1 MTNIIHSLKRI
12 SFLCCTLMAFL
23 FGHLELKGQSSVQF
37 NWKETG
43 PDNMGGRV
51 RSLVIRKDGRLYAG
65 AALGGLWTSNNNGK
79 NWSPVTAF
87 NKPQSDNSNV
97 CLAVSSIAVDPNNEG
112 IMIVGTGELAF
123 KYPQELLGVS
133 KMNDYARGWLGFSGL
148 PGQGVFV
155 STDGGKTFSN
165 NNATW
170 PDKNYPITDYKADNP
185 WISVQKVAV
194 SGNTALAATL
204 YGLYVSNDLFKTV
217 AKPAETYPDIPIDT
231 IQASKRLGNSTVFDI
246 EVSGDNVFV
255 TTADYLFIS
264 RDKGQTFSEAYGG
277 VRLYRDPFS
286 NKADINPTLKGRM
299 EVAVAPS
306 DPNIVYLIE
315 TSGKGL
321 ITGTWVSK
329 DAGKNWEYTLIPLNE
344 LVAKNFNVSLSQGI
358 TSLALQVHPTNPNLI
373 FLGSGRMAIY
383 SLEKGWQIPG
393 YPLETYP
400 WNPYYIP
407 QGINT
412 IAAHPTD
419 RNLYYLGTNREII
432 RMRITPPYSG
442 VKDTTIRFEPATG
455 NFNASG
461 VISVAV
467 NGFGN
472 VVASTEN
479 AGVVF
484 KDAKT
489 ETGSFRIVQEP
500 FRANDGT
507 GSPMGLIT
515 ASVLDT
521 AHFLTS
527 AGGLKIKRTL
537 DAGNSYEPLN
547 TSAKGEDT
555 CFKDYTITEDL
566 TRVQT
571 YGTTPFVLKENINP
585 QNPYVNY
592 NFVRFDRYNDLIRK
606 AMLSGRDSF
615 NIEMKQYVYA
625 ASRGNVYRVTNPFNT
640 SGRVVGKQRERDT
653 VLVAMWNIL
662 NDKLDLFE
670 KNTATPTG
678 VVSCVAVA
686 PDDDKH
692 TVYVG
697 TVDGRLFRV
706 TSANKGC
713 IPSGDTSYV
722 VNPEFSITQIITPGM
737 STANQNDV
745 FAERWLTSITVK
757 PDQPDTVIVTF
768 GGYNESSVIFATF
781 NASAPKPDFHSLHS
795 LTTLPYMPIYS
806 AMFNPKDPNGWLALG
821 TENGIYVTDPKTM
834 NADARDN
841 MIYKSANDGDMT
853 RVPVYG
859 FAYQEFGF
867 GRQVVTFTLRIADGS
882 GGVRNIN
889 LEPNNIADFYSDY
902 KYNTIENHNN
912 IFSNNLTEDEYR
924 TNLEKIKNAMERLI
938 PTNGAKVNLI
948 SGVLVKKASPPVTE
962 DIETLNLSGLTA
974 QIQRTT
980 EIILP
985 QAAEKSV
992 GKLLIATYGK
1002 GVMSS
1007 DIVLENAKTT
1017 DRPNQ
1022 DQFAQFDSRMMQI
1035 YPNPTQDNTNI
1046 SLKVQRDQSN
1056 LLFEV
1061 YATDGRKVMEQSF
1074 EKVNSGRQSFELET
1088 AQLPSGIYM
1097 VKGTVQHA
1105 GQFQTQTLKLTINK

>member
-1 MTNIIHSLKRI
+1 
-12 SFLCCTLMAFL
+12 MAFL

-37 NWKETG
+37 NWKDIG

-51 RSLVIRKDGRLYAG
+51 RSLVIRKDGRLFAG
-65 AALGGLWTSNNNGK
+65 AALGGLWTSNNSGK
-79 NWSPVTAF
+79 NWAQVPGF
-87 NKPQSDNSNV
+87 NKPQGDEDNV
-97 CLAVSSIAVDPNNEG
+97 CLAVSSIAFDPNNED
-112 IMIVGTGELAF
+112 IMVIGTGELAF
-123 KYPQELLGVS
+123 KYPQELLGIAN
-133 KMNDYARGWLGFSGL
+133 MNEYARGWLGFSGL

-170 PDKNYPITDYKADNP
+170 EGKTYPVTDYKDDNP

-194 SGNTALAATL
+194 SGNTAFAATL
-204 YGLYVSNDLFKTV
+204 IGLYTSNDLFKTV
-217 AKPAETYPDIPIDT
+217 AKPIENYPDIPIDT
-231 IQASKRLGNSTVFDI
+231 ILPSKRLGNATVFDI

-264 RDKGQTFSEAYGG
+264 RDKGVTFSEAYGG
-277 VRLYRDPFS
+277 VRLYRDPFAGKS
-286 NKADINPTLKGRM
+286 DINPTLKGRM
-299 EVAVAPS
+299 ELAIAPS
-306 DPNIVYLIE
+306 DPNIIYLVE
-315 TSGKGL
+315 TSGAGF
-321 ITGTWVSK
+321 ITGTWISK
-329 DAGKNWEYTLIPLNE
+329 DAGKNWEYTQIPINE
-344 LVAKNFNVSLSQGI
+344 LVARNFNVSLGQGI
-358 TSLALQVHPTNPNLI
+358 TSLALQVHPTNPNMI
-373 FLGSGRMAIY
+373 FMGSGRLA
-383 SLEKGWQIPG
+383 LFRPETGWQIPG
-393 YPLETYP
+393 YPIETYP
-400 WNPYYIP
+400 WNPFYIP
-407 QGINT
+407 QGVNT

-442 VKDTTIRFEPATG
+442 VNDTTIRFEPATG

-461 VISVAV
+461 VVSVSV

-489 ETGSFRIVQEP
+489 ESGSFRIVQEP
-500 FRANDGT
+500 FEASGGT
-507 GSPMGLIT
+507 GRAMGIINS
-515 ASVLDT
+515 SVLDT
-521 AHFLTS
+521 AHFLSST
-527 AGGLKIKRTL
+527 GGLKINRSL

-555 CFKDYTITEDL
+555 CYVNYSITQDL
-566 TRVQT
+566 TREQT
-571 YGTTPFVLKENINP
+571 YGTTPFTLKENINP
-585 QNPYVNY
+585 ENPYVNY
-592 NFVRFDRYNDLIRK
+592 NFIRFDRYNDQIRK
-606 AMLSGRDSF
+606 AMFAGRDSF
-615 NIEMKQYVYA
+615 NVEMKQYVYA
-625 ASRGNVYRVTNPFNT
+625 ASRGNVFRVTNPFNT

-653 VLVAMWNIL
+653 VLVAMWNVL
-662 NDKLDLFE
+662 NEKIDLFE
-670 KNTATPTG
+670 RNEASPTG

-686 PDDDKH
+686 PDINNH
-692 TVYVG
+692 IVYVG

-706 TSANKGC
+706 SSANKGC

-722 VNPEFSITQIITPGM
+722 ANPDFKITQIVTPGM

-745 FAERWLTSITVK
+745 FGERWITSITVK

-768 GGYNESSVIFATF
+768 GGYDEPGTNGNSSMVYATF
-781 NASAPKPDFHSLHS
+781 NASAPQPEFHSLHS
-795 LTTLPYMPIYS
+795 IATLPYMPIYC

-834 NADARDN
+834 NPDSREN
-841 MIYKSANDGDMT
+841 MTFTSANDGDMT

-859 FAYQEFGF
+859 FAYQEYGF
-867 GRQVVTFTLRIADGS
+867 GREVVTFTLRIADGS

-889 LEPNNIADFYSDY
+889 IEPNNIADFYSDV

-924 TNLEKIKNAMERLI
+924 TNLEKIKSAMERLI
-938 PTNGAKVNLI
+938 PTNGAKVNMI

-962 DIETLNLSGLTA
+962 NIETLDISGLTA
-974 QIQRTT
+974 QIQRTS

-985 QAAEKSV
+985 VSAEKSV
-992 GKLLIATYGK
+992 GKMLIATYGR

-1007 DIVLENAKTT
+1007 DIVLENQKTT

-1022 DQFAQFDSRMMQI
+1022 DQFAQFDYRLMQI
-1035 YPNPTQDNTNI
+1035 YPNPTQDNTNV
-1046 SLKVQRDQSN
+1046 SLKVQREQSN
-1056 LLFEV
+1056 VLFDI
-1061 YATDGRKVMEQSF
+1061 YATDGRKVMSQTF
-1074 EKVNSGRQSFELET
+1074 NKVNSGRQSFELET
-1088 AQLPSGIYM
+1088 EQLPSGIYM
-1097 VKGTVQHA
+1097 VKGSVQHA
-1105 GQFQTQTLKLTINK
+1105 GQYQTQTLKLTINK

>member
-1 MTNIIHSLKRI
+1 MT
-12 SFLCCTLMAFL
+12 FL
-23 FGHLELKGQSSVQF
+23 FGYLELKGQSSVQF
-37 NWKETG
+37 NWKEIG

-65 AALGGLWTSNNNGK
+65 AALGGLWTSNNDGK
-79 NWSPVTAF
+79 NWSPVTTF
-87 NKPQSDNSNV
+87 NKPQNDNDNV
-97 CLAVSSIAVDPNNEG
+97 CLAVSSIAIDPNNED
-112 IMIVGTGELAF
+112 IMIIGTGELAF
-123 KYPQELLGVS
+123 KYPQELLGINN
-133 KMNDYARGWLGFSGL
+133 MNDYARGWLGFSGL

-170 PDKNYPITDYKADNP
+170 ADKNYPITDYKADNP

-194 SGNTALAATL
+194 SGNTAFAATL
-204 YGLYVSNDLFKTV
+204 YGLYVTNDLFKTV
-217 AKPAETYPDIPIDT
+217 VKPAETYRDIPADT
-231 IQASKRLGNSTVFDI
+231 IPSAKRLGNATVFDI
-246 EVSGDNVFV
+246 EVSGDNVYV

-277 VRLYRDPFS
+277 VRLYRDPFA
-286 NKADINPTLKGRM
+286 NQADINPTLKGRM

-306 DPNIVYLIE
+306 DPNIVYLVE
-315 TSGKGL
+315 TSGKGF
-321 ITGTWVSK
+321 ITGTWISR
-329 DAGKNWEYTLIPLNE
+329 DAGKNWEYTLIPVNE
-344 LVAKNFNVSLSQGI
+344 LVARNFNVSLSQGV
-358 TSLALQVHPTNPNLI
+358 TSLSLQVHSTNPEMI
-373 FLGSGRMAIY
+373 FLGSGRMAIFRR
-383 SLEKGWQIPG
+383 EKGWQIPG

-400 WNPYYIP
+400 WNPMYIP
-407 QGINT
+407 QGVNT
-412 IAAHPTD
+412 ITPHPTD

-461 VISVAV
+461 VISVAI
-467 NGFGN
+467 NGFGTI
-472 VVASTEN
+472 VASTEN
-479 AGVVF
+479 AGVVL

-489 ETGSFRIVQEP
+489 ETGSFRIIQEP
-500 FRANDGT
+500 SRANDGT

-515 ASVLDT
+515 ASALDT
-521 AHFLTS
+521 SHFLTS

-547 TSAKGEDT
+547 TSAKAADT
-555 CFKDYTITEDL
+555 CFKDYTITEDI

-571 YGTTPFVLKENINP
+571 YGTTPFVLKETINP
-585 QNPYVNY
+585 KNPYVSY
-592 NFVRFDRYNDLIRK
+592 NFVRFDRYNDQIRK

-625 ASRGNVYRVTNPFNT
+625 ASRSNVFRVTNPFNT

-653 VLVAMWNIL
+653 ILVPMWNIL
-662 NDKLDLFE
+662 NERTNLFE
-670 KNTATPTG
+670 RGEASPTG
-678 VVSCVAVA
+678 VISCVAVA
-686 PDDDKH
+686 PNDKKQ

-697 TVDGRLFRV
+697 TVDGRLFRI
-706 TSANKGC
+706 TSANNGC
-713 IPSGDTSYV
+713 IRSGENYV
-722 VNPEFSITQIITPGM
+722 VNPEFSITQIIAPGM
-737 STANQNDV
+737 ATANENDV
-745 FAERWLTSITVK
+745 FGERWLTSITVK

-768 GGYNESSVIFATF
+768 GGYDEPGTNNNSSMVYATF

-795 LTTLPYMPIYS
+795 ITTLPYMPIYS

-821 TENGIYVTDPKTM
+821 TENGIYVTDPKTI

-859 FAYQEFGF
+859 FAYQEYGF
-867 GRQVVTFTLRIADGS
+867 GREVLTFTLRITDGS

-889 LEPNNIADFYSDY
+889 IEPNNIADFYSDV
-902 KYNTIENHNN
+902 KYRSIETHNN
-912 IFSNNLTEDEYR
+912 IFSNNLTEEEYR

-938 PTNGAKVNLI
+938 PTNGDKVNMMC
-948 SGVLVKKASPPVTE
+948 GVLVKKASPPVSE
-962 DIETLNLSGLTA
+962 EIETLNLSGLTA
-974 QIQRTT
+974 KILKTK

-985 QAAEKSV
+985 MSAEKSV

-1002 GVMSS
+1002 GVMTS

-1017 DRPNQ
+1017 NRPNE
-1022 DQFAQFDSRMMQI
+1022 DRFAKYDNRLMQI

-1046 SLKVQRDQSN
+1046 SLKVQRDQSQ
-1056 LLFEV
+1056 LTFEV

-1074 EKVNSGRQSFELET
+1074 ENVNSGRQSFELET

-1105 GQFQTQTLKLTINK
+1105 GQLQTQTLKLTINK